1 MKNEQNAGRQNLE
14 RWRLLAD
21 HLPCKRLTQIA
32 DVGANPLD
40 VPAYRPLL
48 DAKLCHVFG
57 FEPQAEAFEKL
68 QRQKSSCETYFPL
81 ALGSGGKETLNVY
94 TSSGLSSVF
103 ELDDRT
109 VDLLGRSRRAA
120 TRLEAVQMDTAR
132 LDDVEGISE
141 IDLLKIDTQGAEVSI
156 MANGT
161 QKLSQVVAV
170 ITELRFFPM
179 YRDEPSLD
187 AQIALLRELGLH
199 FHKILFTKSAM
210 IQNTRADR
218 LRKRR
223 LRSQLLDGDCVF
235 IRDLRAP
242 DAISDTQ
249 ASHLAIIADAVLQ
262 SYDVTL
268 RCLDIL
274 VNRGALKDKTVDD
287 YFGQLPDDVTRD

>member
-1 MKNEQNAGRQNLE
+1 MKNEHNAGSQNRE

-21 HLPCKRLTQIA
+21 NLPCKRLTHIA
-32 DVGANPLD
+32 DIGANPLD
-40 VPAYRPLL
+40 IPAYRPLL
-48 DAKLCHVFG
+48 DAELCHVFG
-57 FEPQAEAFEKL
+57 FEPQADAFAEL
-68 QRQKSSCETYFPL
+68 QTQKSPFETYFPL
-81 ALGSGGKETLNVY
+81 ALGAGGKETLNVY

-109 VDLLGRSRRAA
+109 VEFLGRSKRAA
-120 TRLEAVQMDTAR
+120 TRVDTVEMETAR
-132 LDDVEGISE
+132 LDDVKDISE

-156 MANGT
+156 IANGA

-179 YRDEPSLD
+179 YRNEPPLD
-187 AQIALLRELGLH
+187 VQVALLRGLGLQ

-210 IQNTRADR
+210 IQNTRAER

-223 LRSQLLDGDCVF
+223 LRTQLLDGDCVF

-249 ASHLAIIADAVLQ
+249 ASHLAIIADAVLE

-274 VNRGALKDKTVDD
+274 VSRGALKDKAVDD
-287 YFGQLPDDVTRD
+287 YFGLLPDDVKRD